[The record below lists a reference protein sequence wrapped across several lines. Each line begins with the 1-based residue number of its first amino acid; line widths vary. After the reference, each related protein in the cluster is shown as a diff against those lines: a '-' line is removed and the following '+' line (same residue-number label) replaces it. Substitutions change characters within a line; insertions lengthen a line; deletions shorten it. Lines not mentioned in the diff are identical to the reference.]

1 MARTLAIGL
10 LAAWL
15 LPGAVRADVLYDTYQ
30 YGDMLPSRAT
40 GQVPNTGGKDFQYAD
55 PFTVSGGDF
64 ELSQL
69 TLRFRHDAGAF
80 GHFEILLR
88 EDDGGFP
95 GTVLE
100 QWTLTDLYSVA
111 TDVVLP
117 STLHPTLTD
126 STQYWVN
133 VRVAGGTGWG
143 SWRAT
148 GQLAEA
154 WVYAETGALDPTWL
168 AATDQFGLGLVT
180 VEAPEPAQALLA
192 LLGAALLA
200 PLARRRRP
208 AAASR

>member
-1 MARTLAIGL
+1 MARTLAVGL

-40 GQVPNTGGKDFQYAD
+40 GQVPNTGGRDFQYAD

-64 ELSQL
+64 QLTQL
-69 TLRFRHDAGAF
+69 TLRFRHDVGAL

-88 EDDGGFP
+88 DDDAGFP
-95 GTVLE
+95 GAVLE
-100 QWTLTDLYSVA
+100 QWTLTDLYPTA

-117 STLHPTLTD
+117 SALHPNLAD
-126 STQYWVN
+126 SARYWVN

-148 GQLAEA
+148 DHMSSEWL
-154 WVYAETGALDPTWL
+154 YAETGALDPTWL
-168 AATDQFGLGLVT
+168 AATSQFGLGLVT

-200 PLARRRRP
+200 PFARRRRS
-208 AAASR
+208 ATASR